1 MIRKDYSPIS
11 AKLNGIRSWKW
22 AKINF
27 HQNIVTYTT
36 ERMVSI
42 KWISWTGANFT
53 TCLSTLAS
61 ISKKYSLSS
70 KMMTTWFLIL
80 IIPMTIPILIAL
92 TLPILIAVHHHHPH
106 PQTPGVLTAIE
117 IKKGEKKVEGES
129 QEIEKNQ
136 KTVIEIP
143 GRKRINREAE
153 IEEERADMIETKIS
167 EGINQGIDQG
177 IRKETKIKIKIRSVT
192 VRRKMIRKRKG

>member
-1 MIRKDYSPIS
+1 
-11 AKLNGIRSWKW
+11 
-22 AKINF
+22 
-27 HQNIVTYTT
+27 
-36 ERMVSI
+36 
-42 KWISWTGANFT
+42 
-53 TCLSTLAS
+53 
-61 ISKKYSLSS
+61 
-70 KMMTTWFLIL
+70 
-80 IIPMTIPILIAL
+80 MTIPILIAL